1 MGPAEDGVT
10 AALVGFGRLLRGRGV
25 AVGPGQVVR
34 YQAAL
39 AAIDQAD
46 VEDLYWAGRAC
57 LITGHQDLP
66 AYEAAFA
73 EHFLGV
79 AAAPPGEPSPPG
91 PGAEPPG
98 ADGRQPA
105 ASLRGPR
112 RDRLSPPDPDRAG
125 GRAEPATVGETASS
139 FEVLRHKTFPSITP
153 EERAALDELL
163 RKLRAGLPMRTTRR
177 TRPSAR
183 GRQLDLRRS
192 VRRSLRTEGELLGR
206 HWRSRRRR
214 HRTIVVLLDVSG
226 SMASYSHALLQFAY
240 GLGASG
246 VPVEV
251 FCFGTRLTRITG
263 MLRLR
268 DPDDALE
275 RAAATVVDWDG
286 GTRIGESLRQF
297 VRTWGR
303 QGFVRQSVLLI
314 CSDGLERGD
323 PALLGEQLARLQR
336 LCHRIVWVNPLAGD
350 PGFEPVSRGMRAALP
365 YLDDLV
371 AGDTFESLALLARGL
386 GGDR

>member
-1 MGPAEDGVT
+1 MEPAE
-10 AALVGFGRLLRGRGV
+10 AAITGSLVGFGRLLRERGV
-25 AVGPGQVVR
+25 AVGPGQLVR

-39 AAIDQAD
+39 AALDRAD

-57 LITGHQDLP
+57 LVSGHQDLP
-66 AYEAAFA
+66 AYELAFA
-73 EHFLGV
+73 EHFLG
-79 AAAPPGEPSPPG
+79 AAGGVPSEQSPPG
-91 PGAEPPG
+91 PGADGPG
-98 ADGRQPA
+98 AAGPPP
-105 ASLRGPR
+105 ASLPPKR
-112 RDRLSPPDPDRAG
+112 RDRLSPPDAEEGDRAD
-125 GRAEPATVGETASS
+125 AATVGETASS
-139 FEVLRHKTFPSITP
+139 FEVLRHKSFPSITP
-153 EERAALDELL
+153 EERARLDELL
-163 RKLRAGLPMRTTRR
+163 RRLRPGLPMRTTRR

-206 HWRSRRRR
+206 HWRRRRRR

-226 SMASYSHALLQFAY
+226 SMTSYSRALLQFAY
-240 GLGASG
+240 GLGRSG
-246 VPVEV
+246 VPLEV

-268 DPDDALE
+268 DPDDALD

-297 VRTWGR
+297 VRAWGR
-303 QGFVRQSVLLI
+303 QGFVRRSVLLI

-323 PALLGEQLARLQR
+323 PALLGEQLERLSR
-336 LCHRIVWVNPLAGD
+336 LCHRIVWVNPLKGD

-365 YLDDLV
+365 HLDDLV
-371 AGDTFESLALLARGL
+371 AGDTFDSLAVLASRL